1 MQVAELA
8 VESDVAVPMDADQLL
23 KENAGRWAIE
33 RRDRPRNF
41 DAWLRQSGS
50 SAPLPRTD
58 SQLPVLVVGAG
69 PAGMAAMIAL
79 RDAGV
84 DFEGLEYHS
93 RVGGIWDQSNPLSSV
108 YDSLTTNTSRYTTH
122 LGTAMPSEWPD
133 YPNHVQA
140 RGYLQ
145 RCAEESGILPQI
157 RLLTSFEGA
166 VKTDRQTWTAALRSV
181 GEHKSEPRE
190 YRAIIF
196 ATGLHNKK
204 NRVFPEPLHTQ
215 AVAGG
220 LDVMHSSD
228 YRNPA
233 RFADKRVL
241 VVGLGVSGTD
251 IANEVSRVAARTLI
265 AFRSVP
271 WIVPLNVFGRP
282 GDVAAIGPTSWLPF
296 WVQRESFRVIRAM
309 TIGHPRGVGLPAPSD
324 RLWDQFALSD
334 RGIVEALKSKRVLL
348 RTGVTSFKDG
358 AATFADV
365 DQSPEPID
373 AVIFATGYERKY
385 PLLEGAVPPGGTLC
399 DTLPFLIFHP
409 TDPSLAYLSETISPC
424 GCWPVFLQQGR
435 AIAAFFAAEQRGDRR
450 AAEFNALRRL
460 PSPDVKRNWY
470 RKADGFHVHVGT
482 YLRTLNKLAAWFSD
496 SRLASGRPAGTDR
509 RTRTKAS

>member
-1 MQVAELA
+1 MSVAELA
-8 VESDVAVPMDADQLL
+8 VEPDVAFPMDATQLL
-23 KENAGRWAIE
+23 KESAGRFAIE
-33 RRDRPRNF
+33 RRDRPRTF
-41 DAWLRQSGS
+41 DAWLRQSPS
-50 SAPLPRTD
+50 PAPLPRTD

-79 RDAGV
+79 QQAGV
-84 DFEGLEYHS
+84 DFEGIDYHS
-93 RVGGIWDQSNPLSSV
+93 QVGGIWDQSNPLSSV

-122 LGTAMPSEWPD
+122 LGIPMPHDWPD
-133 YPNHVQA
+133 YPNHSQA

-145 RCAEESGILPQI
+145 RCAEESAILPHI
-157 RLLTSFEGA
+157 RFLTSFEGA
-166 VKTDRQTWTAALRSV
+166 VKSDRQTWTAALRSV

-204 NRVFPEPLHTQ
+204 NRVFPEPLRTQ
-215 AVAGG
+215 AVAAG
-220 LDVMHSSD
+220 LDVLHSSD

-233 RFADKRVL
+233 SFADKRVL

-251 IANEVSRVAARTLI
+251 IANEVSRVAARTVI

-309 TIGHPRGVGLPAPSD
+309 TVGHPRGVGLPAPTD

-334 RGIVEALKSKRVLL
+334 RGIVDALKSKRVLL
-348 RTGVTSFKDG
+348 RSGIAAIEDG
-358 AATFADV
+358 AASFAD
-365 DQSPEPID
+365 DPQNAEPID

-385 PLLEGAVPPGGTLC
+385 PLLQGAVPPGRALC
-399 DTLPFLIFHP
+399 DALPFLIFHP

-424 GCWPVFLQQGR
+424 GCWPVFLEQGR
-435 AIAAFFAAEQRGDRR
+435 AIAAFFAAEQRGQSR
-450 AAEFNALRRL
+450 ASEFNALRLL

-482 YLRTLNKLAAWFSD
+482 YLRTLKKLAAWFSD
-496 SRLASGRPAGTDR
+496 SRLVSGRPAGTDR
-509 RTRTKAS
+509 RAQTKAS